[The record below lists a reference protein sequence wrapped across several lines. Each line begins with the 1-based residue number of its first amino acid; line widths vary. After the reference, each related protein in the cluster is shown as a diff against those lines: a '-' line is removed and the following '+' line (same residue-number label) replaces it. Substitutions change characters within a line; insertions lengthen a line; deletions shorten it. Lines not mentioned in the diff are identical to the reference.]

1 MSSPEAKDGGPDT
14 AARAAAGRSDP
25 FDVSPRAAGAL
36 GLGAT
41 AVILLGALVTAIPYV
56 GYAGEGYSPLNH
68 FISEL
73 GETGRSQLAPVFN
86 AGIVIGAIGL
96 GLFLLI
102 LSRRLTGRYRP
113 ALMLAGI
120 VAGTSGAL
128 VGIFPMDTHAVHRLV
143 SSVFFCTG
151 WIVVAVFSVWLAR
164 RRPSGYPRWLL
175 APGAISVAIFFVF
188 LAVYSTYRPIDP
200 DAPIVVR
207 SAIWTVPLL
216 EWASLLS
223 LLLWFVCVS
232 LVLVRRPTWPS
243 TER

>member
-1 MSSPEAKDGGPDT
+1 M
-14 AARAAAGRSDP
+14 
-25 FDVSPRAAGAL
+25 
-36 GLGAT
+36 
-41 AVILLGALVTAIPYV
+41 
-56 GYAGEGYSPLNH
+56 
-68 FISEL
+68 
-73 GETGRSQLAPVFN
+73 FN
-86 AGIVIGAIGL
+86 AGIVIGGVGL

-113 ALMLAGI
+113 ALLLAGI
-120 VAGTSGAL
+120 VAGTSGTL

-143 SSVFFCTG
+143 SGVFFCTG

-164 RRPSGYPRWLL
+164 HPQSGFPRRLL
-175 APGAISVAIFFVF
+175 VPGAISVAIFFVF

-200 DAPIVVR
+200 DAPILER

-223 LLLWFVCVS
+223 LLAWFVCVS

-243 TER
+243 TSTSTSTSTER

>member
-1 MSSPEAKDGGPDT
+1 M
-14 AARAAAGRSDP
+14 AARAAGERSDR
-25 FDVSPRAAGAL
+25 FDVPARAAGAL
-36 GLGAT
+36 GLSAT
-41 AVILLGALVTAIPYV
+41 AVILLGAFVTAIPYV

-86 AGIVIGAIGL
+86 AGIVIGGIGL

-120 VAGTSGAL
+120 VAGTSGTL
-128 VGIFPMDTHAVHRLV
+128 VGTFPMDTHAVHRLV
-143 SSVFFCTG
+143 SGVFFCTG

-164 RRPSGYPRWLL
+164 HAQSGFPRRLL
-175 APGAISVAIFFVF
+175 VPGAISVAIFFVF

-223 LLLWFVCVS
+223 LLAWFVCVS

>member
-1 MSSPEAKDGGPDT
+1 MSSPETRGGGADK
-14 AARAAAGRSDP
+14 AARAAGGRSDP
-25 FDVSPRAAGAL
+25 FDVSPRTAGVL
-36 GLGAT
+36 GLGAS

-86 AGIVIGAIGL
+86 AGIVLGGIGL
-96 GLFLLI
+96 GLFLLL

-113 ALMLAGI
+113 ALMLAGS
-120 VAGTSGAL
+120 VAGTSGTL

-143 SSVFFCTG
+143 SGVFFCTG

-164 RRPSGYPRWLL
+164 HRRSGFPRWLL
-175 APGAISVAIFFVF
+175 VPGAISVAIFFAF

-200 DAPIVVR
+200 DAHIVER
-207 SAIWTVPLL
+207 SAIWIVPLL

-223 LLLWFVCVS
+223 LLAWFVCVS
-232 LVLVRRPTWPS
+232 LVLVRQRAD
-243 TER
+243 

>member
-1 MSSPEAKDGGPDT
+1 M
-14 AARAAAGRSDP
+14 
-25 FDVSPRAAGAL
+25 
-36 GLGAT
+36 
-41 AVILLGALVTAIPYV
+41 ILLGALVTAIPYV

-120 VAGTSGAL
+120 VAGTSGTL

-143 SSVFFCTG
+143 SGVFFCTG

-200 DAPIVVR
+200 DAHIIGR
-207 SAIWTVPLL
+207 GAIWTVPLL

-223 LLLWFVCVS
+223 LLAWFVCVS
-232 LVLVRRPTWPS
+232 LVLVRQRAD
-243 TER
+243 